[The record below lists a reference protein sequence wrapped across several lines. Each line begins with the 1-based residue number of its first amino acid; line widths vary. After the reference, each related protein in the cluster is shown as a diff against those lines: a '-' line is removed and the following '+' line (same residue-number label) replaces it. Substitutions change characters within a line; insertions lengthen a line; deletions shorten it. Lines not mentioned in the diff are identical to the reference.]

1 MSASTRV
8 TWNTSQNAESFVG
21 LHIWGFTG
29 EGQRSVIRKEDVVV
43 NYSCVPGRELQY
55 SSWVPTALYLL
66 GLNTLILTL
75 LGGVLGGGGRGS
87 PITTRKYFQV
97 STLCVCVCV
106 CVCVPVHVCTCVHLC
121 PFTGVGWAAC
131 MLAVIIMEVNVI
143 LPKAPPTHPL

>member
-8 TWNTSQNAESFVG
+8 TWNTSQNAESFVD
-21 LHIWGFTG
+21 LHIWAFTG

-43 NYSCVPGRELQY
+43 NYSCVPGREPQY

-75 LGGVLGGGGRGS
+75 LGGVLGGGRRGS

-106 CVCVPVHVCTCVHLC
+106 CVCVRVRTHMYVPVPFHRCRVGCMHVSCNYY
-121 PFTGVGWAAC
+121 GS
-131 MLAVIIMEVNVI
+131 
-143 LPKAPPTHPL
+143 